1 VSRPAEEARLGIQ
14 LCHKGDWRAGIQQL
28 ARAVETGSTSEG
40 LPSEAYSFLGY
51 GIALEQ
57 RRVQEGLSL
66 CRHAL
71 RLDYTAP
78 DNHLNLARLHLLT
91 SDRRAAVKAIGEA
104 LSLHPRYGPL
114 LSLYREMGYRRPPV
128 LGFLSRSNLVNRWLG
143 MLRHRLLRRP

>member
-1 VSRPAEEARLGIQ
+1 MIRSADEARLGIQ
-14 LCHKGDWRAGIQQL
+14 LCRSGDWRAGIQQL
-28 ARAVETGSTSEG
+28 ARAVETGSPAEG

-71 RLDYTAP
+71 RLEYTAP
-78 DNHLNLARLHLLT
+78 DNHLNLARLHLLAG
-91 SDRRAAVKAIGEA
+91 DRRTAVKTIGEG

-114 LSLYREMGYRRPPV
+114 LAFYREMGYRRPPV
-128 LGFLSRSNLVNRWLG
+128 LGFLSRDNLLNRWLG
-143 MLRHRLLRRP
+143 MLRHRLMGER